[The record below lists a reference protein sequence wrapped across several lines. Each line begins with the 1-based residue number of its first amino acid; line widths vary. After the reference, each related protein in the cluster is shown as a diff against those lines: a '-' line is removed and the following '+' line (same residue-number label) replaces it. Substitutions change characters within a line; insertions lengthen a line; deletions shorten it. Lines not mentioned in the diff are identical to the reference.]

1 MKITIEDMI
10 TEGSLTPK
18 QAYLMGYRWDS
29 IVVGGDALEVRK
41 KWLES
46 QKER

>member
-29 IVVGGDALEVRK
+29 PEIQSTFDG
-41 KWLES
+41 
-46 QKER
+46 